1 MEIKFYRIGE
11 VSNSQFNFA
20 VIFATYKG
28 KWIFVRH
35 EDRNTWEVPGGHR
48 EKNEDINV
56 TASRELFEETGA
68 LNYEIEP
75 VCDYSVTIDEI
86 TTFGRLLYAKV
97 NEMGPLPDSEI
108 CEVSFFKMM
117 PDNLTYADVQPI
129 LLRKVLDFL
138 SGKVLKLLEKDKTRN
153 INIINFIRNYPIYNI
168 ETVGDSVLVRGI
180 SDEDWVYISSKSY
193 DEFFKL
199 IHVLDGDDKCFAA
212 IEDWMLPYIV
222 KNRKIKSRLTSMKL
236 VYDSNVPLP
245 TVKSHVVDLSIADAP
260 YIFENSK
267 YKEYISIEYIEDRIK
282 NGIGLGIYEDEKL
295 VAWAIT
301 HDDGAIGFLNVLED
315 YRRKGYGMDVTVAMI
330 KRLLELGQL
339 PFVHIEE
346 DNVKSMNLALKAGFR
361 KDRRVH
367 WIKLN

>member
-20 VIFATYKG
+20 VIFAAYKG

-35 EDRNTWEVPGGHR
+35 EGRNTWEVPGGHR

-68 LNYEIEP
+68 LNYKIEP

-86 TTFGRLLYAKV
+86 TIFGRLLYAKV

-117 PDNLTYADVQPI
+117 PDNLTYADIQPI

-153 INIINFIRNYPIYNI
+153 INIINFIRNYPIYTF
-168 ETVGDSVLVRGI
+168 ETVGDSVLVRGR

-199 IHVLDGDDKCFAA
+199 IYVLDGDDKCFAA
-212 IEDWMLPYIV
+212 IEDWMLPHIV

-236 VYDSNVPLP
+236 VYDSNVPLL
-245 TVKSHVVDLSIADAP
+245 TVKSHIVDLSIADAP

-282 NGIGLGIYEDEKL
+282 NGIGLGIYENEKL
-295 VAWAIT
+295 VVWAIT

-315 YRRKGYGMDVTVAMI
+315 YRRKGYGMDVTIAMT
-330 KRLLELGQL
+330 KRLLELGEL